1 MGSNGYVG
9 VSWGAMDI
17 YTRNGQLSGTGY
29 DSRFVGWLRSHISTP
44 QHGTL
49 STRLDEI
56 SGSLGVPRKL
66 YFGPDPLS
74 DPQIDPLR
82 PHLEKISAC
91 GAQRVPAA
99 LPLRGGRCLPA
110 PCLKCG
116 FQYSTRNTSALMGGA
131 IFFKACG
138 AGKGTWGRGGK
149 GLQ

>member
-1 MGSNGYVG
+1 MSSTWRLG
-9 VSWGAMDI
+9 GAAK
-17 YTRNGQLSGTGY
+17 RNAPHCTPKTAEL
-29 DSRFVGWLRSHISTP
+29 TP

-82 PHLEKISAC
+82 PHLEKFPAC

-116 FQYSTRNTSALMGGA
+116 F
-131 IFFKACG
+131 
-138 AGKGTWGRGGK
+138 
-149 GLQ
+149 